1 MMKVTLNRVNQDY
14 LFEVTN
20 DNGHKLLLDNKS
32 KEEGKVEGISPMEL
46 LLAALGGCSSIDI
59 LAILHKQ
66 KINPTDIKMDIE
78 GDRTPDVMPPVVPQN

>member
-46 LLAALGGCSSIDI
+46 LLAALGGCSNIYI
-59 LAILHKQ
+59 AAVL
-66 KINPTDIKMDIE
+66 
-78 GDRTPDVMPPVVPQN
+78 RR